1 MQFCDLNLTQTNIY
15 QEYIFNWMFKNRCIF
30 KILSIFFK
38 PTVCLFFFLFAVGF
52 FFWRINFGEWMNKKS
67 EKLSWK
73 S

>member
-1 MQFCDLNLTQTNIY
+1 MQFCDLSLTQTNIY

-38 PTVCLFFFLFAVGF
+38 PTVGF